1 MASIINIA
9 TWNASI
15 FYLSKNATI
24 GTILLLSIVVVVGIV
39 QEVIV

>member
-1 MASIINIA
+1 MTSIINIT

-24 GTILLLSIVVVVGIV
+24 GTVLLLAIALGIGIV
-39 QEVIV
+39 QEVII

>member
-1 MASIINIA
+1 MTPIINIS

-24 GTILLLSIVVVVGIV
+24 GTILLLSIVLGIGIV
-39 QEVIV
+39 QEVML

>member
-1 MASIINIA
+1 MTPIINIS

-24 GTILLLSIVVVVGIV
+24 GTILLLAIALAVGIV
-39 QEVIV
+39 QEVIL